1 MKRLLLIWICLFAG
15 LLARAQISPVGSPHI
30 PVVLVEFKDVKFSL
44 EDPAAKV
51 DSLLNSRMAL
61 YFSENSHGLS
71 NPVFDVYGPVL
82 LDAPMRD
89 YGRDVIVAGERI
101 GDVAP
106 EKALQEAF
114 SILDDEVDFSLY
126 DCDGDGVLDLSVFY
140 YAGFDQ
146 AEGGPSDAIW
156 SHHADIRD
164 CGEEEEACV
173 ILDGSLRIGYYFC
186 SSELRGN
193 SGAQIIGIGKSV
205 HEMCHALG
213 LPDFYDTN
221 GGKDGVAGGLYQF
234 SVMSNGMYNDGGDT
248 PPYLNSLELILL
260 GWMEWESLVP
270 LEEGWLELSPV
281 QNRVAAIGATATE
294 GEFFLYEF
302 RSGEGWDAPL
312 PPGLVAYHVDMTD
325 ISRWENWRERNDIN
339 CIGSHPCFYIIPPMA
354 PWDLDYASAINSGTM
369 VFPGVGQV
377 RGFSPVGWDKEP
389 TGLQLCCID
398 CFGGMAR
405 MRVVEHSGSL
415 LSGLVTDF
423 EGAPILNATV
433 VVTKDGEEVASDR
446 SDMNGCYLIPLE
458 EGTDGDLEINVT
470 KLGRRPVK
478 DKFHLAPDESRCTY
492 YRMFADEKPSL
503 VKLGKFDITKG
514 AGYYPSEEP
523 MIGAVR
529 FTMQEL
535 SPYAGG
541 RLSKVF
547 IFPFVSSPQTAGPLY
562 VTVDAGGKR
571 VLSQMIEDVTLG
583 EYTPVE
589 ISLEEADIR
598 ISEGMDFYV
607 GYGFEEEGENH
618 PMSAVYPGGD
628 GNSYY
633 TAFDLEKSA
642 WKPMFIQKGGFYMD
656 LMLEVELAEVPA
668 DNLADM
674 GYSYIDIRQGPFS
687 DGEIINLQVVRSG
700 GQEPQ
705 QVYWTLDGVQV
716 NTPTL
721 KLEAGEHT
729 LKVSL
734 MYEGGRSEQLQ
745 TQLLVY

>member
-89 YGRDVIVAGERI
+89 YGRDVIVAGERV

-193 SGAQIIGIGKSV
+193 SGAQMIGMGKSV

-221 GGKDGVAGGLYQF
+221 GGKNGVAGGLYQF
-234 SVMSNGMYNDGGDT
+234 SVMGNGMYNDGGDT
-248 PPYLNSLELILL
+248 PPYLNAQELIML
-260 GWMEWESLVP
+260 GWMDAGSLIQ
-270 LEEGWLELSPV
+270 LEEGWLELPPV

-339 CIGSHPCFYIIPPMA
+339 SDGSHPCFYIVPPMA
-354 PWDLDYASAINSGTM
+354 PGDLDYASAINPGTL
-369 VFPGVGQV
+369 VFPGAGQV
-377 RGFSPVGWDKEP
+377 HGFSPMSWDKVP

-398 CFGGMAR
+398 IFDGMAR
-405 MRVVEHSGSL
+405 MRVVEHSGGL
-415 LSGLVTDF
+415 LSGMVTDF
-423 EGAPILNATV
+423 EGAPILTATV
-433 VVTKDGEEVASDR
+433 SVTKDGEEIASDR
-446 SDMNGCYLIPLE
+446 SDMYGCYLIPLD
-458 EGTDGDLEINVT
+458 EGMDGELEISVS

-478 DKFHLAPDESRCTY
+478 EKITLAPGESRYTY
-492 YRMFADEKPSL
+492 YRLFADEKPSL
-503 VKLGKFDITKG
+503 VKLGKFDVTKG

-523 MIGAVR
+523 VIGAVR

-535 SPYAGG
+535 NPYAGG

-547 IFPFVSSPQTAGPLY
+547 IFPYVSSPQTAGPLY

-583 EYTPVE
+583 EYVPVE
-589 ISLEEADIR
+589 ISLDEADIR
-598 ISEGMDFYV
+598 ITEGMDFYV

-618 PMSAVYPGGD
+618 PLSALYPGGE

-633 TAFDLEKSA
+633 SAFDLEKSA
-642 WKPMFIQKGGFYMD
+642 WKPMYLQKGGFYMD

-700 GQEPQ
+700 RQEPQ

>member
-193 SGAQIIGIGKSV
+193 SGAQMIGMGKSV

-221 GGKDGVAGGLYQF
+221 GGKNGVAGGLYQF
-234 SVMSNGMYNDGGDT
+234 SVMGNGMYNDGGDT
-248 PPYLNSLELILL
+248 PPYLNAQELIML

-458 EGTDGDLEINVT
+458 EGTEGELEISVS

-478 DKFHLAPDESRCTY
+478 EQITLTPGESRCTY

-503 VKLGKFDITKG
+503 IKLGKFDLTKG

-523 MIGAVR
+523 VIGAVR

-547 IFPFVSSPQTAGPLY
+547 IFPYVSSPQTAGPLY

-583 EYTPVE
+583 EYNPVD